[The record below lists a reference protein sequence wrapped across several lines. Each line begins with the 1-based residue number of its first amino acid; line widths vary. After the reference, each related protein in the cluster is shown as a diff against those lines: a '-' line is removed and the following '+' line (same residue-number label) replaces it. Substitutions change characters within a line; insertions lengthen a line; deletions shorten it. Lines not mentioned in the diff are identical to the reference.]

1 MELLFNKIVDL
12 KSEILS
18 NKMGLSYPAIF
29 RHSLETSLMNHQKT
43 MFSGL

>member
-12 KSEILS
+12 KSEISS
-18 NKMGLSYPAIF
+18 NKIYPRRQF
-29 RHSLETSLMNHQKT
+29 SDTFLETSLMNHKKM